1 MHFAL
6 TNHTPLMHSLCAL
19 LLLCAAET
27 LRAETDGHTLLKFQ
41 REAETFNA
49 QQFQRDAE
57 ALNAQ
62 QPDAHRYRAG
72 FFYGYINGVLDSLNN
87 RSVCFSEC
95 RCELETL
102 INKHYRQHPKDL
114 DKPAGP
120 TLTKLFEQ
128 HYPCKRP

>member
-1 MHFAL
+1 MPFAL
-6 TNHTPLMHSLCAL
+6 TNHTPLMRSLCVL

-41 REAETFNA
+41 REAE
-49 QQFQRDAE
+49 
-57 ALNAQ
+57 ALNVL
-62 QPDAHRYRAG
+62 QPDANRYRAG
-72 FFYGYINGVLDSLNN
+72 FFYGYIDGVLDSLNN

-95 RCELETL
+95 RCVLETL
-102 INKHYRQHPKDL
+102 ISKHYRQHPEDL

-120 TLTKLFEQ
+120 TMTKLFEQ

>member
-1 MHFAL
+1 MSFAL
-6 TNHTPLMHSLCAL
+6 TKHMPLMHSLCAL
-19 LLLCAAET
+19 LLLCAAGT

-41 REAETFNA
+41 RE
-49 QQFQRDAE
+49 AE

-72 FFYGYINGVLDSLNN
+72 FFYGYIDGVLDSLNN

-95 RCELETL
+95 RCELEIL
-102 INKHYRQHPKDL
+102 IGKHYRKHPEDL

-120 TLTKLFEQ
+120 ILTKLFEQ